1 MAAFYGTSRA
11 DSMIGTT
18 ENDQFY
24 VNSTADIILGGG
36 GGWDTVISSVDW
48 TLGADLDN
56 LTIVGRAI
64 SATGN
69 DQGNYVVGNRF
80 DNIINGGRGI
90 DRLTGGAGAD
100 VFLFDASGRANAD
113 YLSDFTSGTDRLAI
127 SGDAFGVAAGAS
139 FDYVEDWASLGSG
152 PAFIRE
158 SIDGLAP
165 TIWFDADGAGG
176 QAAQILCTLQW
187 CNNGTAAADFAIL

>member
-11 DSMIGTT
+11 DSMIGTA

-24 VNSTADIILGGG
+24 VNSTHDVILGGG

-56 LTIVGRAI
+56 LNLVGRAI

-69 DQGNYVVGNRF
+69 DAGNYIVGNRF
-80 DNIINGGRGI
+80 DNILNGGKGN

-100 VFLFDASGRANAD
+100 IFVFDAGGRANAD

-127 SGDAFGVAAGAS
+127 NGAAFGVAAGAS
-139 FDYVEDWASLGSG
+139 FNYVEDWASLGSG

-176 QAAQILCTLQW
+176 KAAQILCTLQW
-187 CNNGTAAADFAIL
+187 RNNSTTANDFAIV

>member
-1 MAAFYGTSRA
+1 MAAFYGTSRT
-11 DSMIGTT
+11 DVFIGTD
-18 ENDQFY
+18 ENDLFH
-24 VNSTADIILGGG
+24 VNSTSDVILGGG
-36 GGWDTVISSVDW
+36 GGWDTVVSSVDW
-48 TLGADLDN
+48 ILGVDLDN
-56 LTIVGRAI
+56 LIITGRAI

-69 DQGNYVVGNRF
+69 DAGNYVVGNRF
-80 DNIINGGRGI
+80 DNIINGSKGI

-100 VFLFDASGRANAD
+100 TFVFDAAGRQHAD

-127 SGDAFGVAAGAS
+127 SGDAFGVAAGTQ

-158 SIDGLAP
+158 SIGGLAP

-176 QAAQILCTLQW
+176 AEAQILCTLQRLG
-187 CNNGTAAADFAIL
+187 NATAASDFAIL

>member
-1 MAAFYGTSRA
+1 MASFAGTRGA
-11 DSMIGTT
+11 DVFVGTA
-18 ENDQFY
+18 ECDQFY
-24 VNSTADIILGGG
+24 INNAGDVIIGGG
-36 GGWDTVISSVDW
+36 AGDVVSSTIDYV
-48 TLGADLDN
+48 LDKGITS
-56 LTIVGRAI
+56 LIITGRAV

-69 DQGNYVVGNRF
+69 DGGNYVVGNRF

-100 VFLFDASGRANAD
+100 TFVFDAGGRANAD

-127 SGDAFGVAAGAS
+127 SGDAFGVAAGTS
-139 FDYVEDWASLGSG
+139 FDYVEDWNSLGSG

-165 TIWFDADGAGG
+165 TIWFDADGQGG
-176 QAAQILCTLQW
+176 KAAQILCTLQW
-187 CNNGTAAADFAIL
+187 RNNGTTASDFAIL

>member
-11 DSMIGTT
+11 DVFVGTD

-56 LTIVGRAI
+56 LIITGRAV

-69 DQGNYVVGNRF
+69 DQGNYVVGNRY

-100 VFLFDASGRANAD
+100 TFVFDAGGRANAD
-113 YLSDFTSGTDRLAI
+113 YISDFTSGTDRLAI
-127 SGDAFGVAAGAS
+127 SGNAFGVAAGAS
-139 FDYVEDWASLGSG
+139 FDYVEDWNSLGSG
-152 PAFIRE
+152 PVFIRE
-158 SIDGLAP
+158 NIEGLAP
-165 TIWFDADGAGG
+165 TIWFDADGQGG

-187 CNNGTAAADFAIL
+187 RNNGSTAADFAIL

>member
-1 MAAFYGTSRA
+1 MTAFYGTRGA
-11 DSMIGTT
+11 DVFVGTA
-18 ENDQFY
+18 ECDQFY
-24 VNSTADIILGGG
+24 INNADDVIIGGG
-36 GGWDTVISSVDW
+36 AGDLVSSSIDYV
-48 TLGADLDN
+48 LDKGITS
-56 LTIVGRAI
+56 LIITGRAI

-69 DQGNYVVGNRF
+69 DKENYVVGNRF
-80 DNIINGGRGI
+80 DNILNGGKGI

-100 VFLFDASGRANAD
+100 TFVFDAGGRANAD

-127 SGDAFGVAAGAS
+127 SGAAFGVAAGAQ
-139 FDYVEDWASLGSG
+139 FDYVEDWASLGAG

-187 CNNGTAAADFAIL
+187 RNNGTSAADFAIL